1 MTQDGW
7 PGGIAAVTLFV
18 EDLAAAREFYQ
29 RVFGLPQVF
38 EDDNSVVFRFGET
51 LVNLLETAAAPELI
65 EPARV
70 ADLAAGS
77 RFQLTLQVE
86 DVDRVCEELAASGV
100 ELLNGPTDRPWGVRT
115 ASFRDPAGHIWE
127 IAK

>member
-1 MTQDGW
+1 MATRHRSSDALRRGSGCGW
-7 PGGIAAVTLFV
+7 
-18 EDLAAAREFYQ
+18 DFYQ
-29 RVFGLPQVF
+29 RVFGLPAVF
-38 EDDNSVVFRFGET
+38 EDDDSVVFAFGET
-51 LVNLLETAAAPELI
+51 LVNLLTTAAAPELI

-70 ADLAAGS
+70 ADPTVGS

-86 DVDRVCEELAASGV
+86 DVDRLCEELAARGV
-100 ELLNGPTDRPWGVRT
+100 ELLNGPADRPWGVRT